1 MHYEQ
6 PKEKEINLILD
17 DFNAKVE
24 CEVIKGVVEKYI
36 LMDLGDR
43 NDRKDML
50 QFCSKKDFVIKNV
63 YYNLSSHKVYI

>member
-24 CEVIKGVVEKYI
+24 CEAIKEVVEKYG
-36 LMDLGDR
+36 LGDR

-63 YYNLSSHKVYI
+63 YYNLSSHKVYM